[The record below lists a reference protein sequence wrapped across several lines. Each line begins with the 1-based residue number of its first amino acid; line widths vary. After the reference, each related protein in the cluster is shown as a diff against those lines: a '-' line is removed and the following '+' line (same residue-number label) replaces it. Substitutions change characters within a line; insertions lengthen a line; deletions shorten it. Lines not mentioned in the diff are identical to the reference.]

1 MRKRNCFTETRKSI
15 RLALWFC
22 LVSVSSLA
30 QASEFRVGVLTPGGS
45 YDLVW
50 EGLREGLGKL
60 GYREGANMKFLLEDA
75 KPTDLNFVDRA
86 AKLVQAKPD
95 VIFTVATAPSIAVK
109 QATRTIPLVFSIVG
123 DPVQA
128 GLVDS
133 FAFSRNNV
141 TGISSHNAP
150 LSGKRLEIL
159 REIAPKTKRILALV
173 AINESAARAAF
184 QYLAEAGGKLGIQI
198 ARRDVTSK
206 EDVEKALIEERLG
219 AADAVFHVP
228 SVLVTQHIEALIKKS
243 QRERVPSIVYES
255 SHAEMGALVAYGG
268 DFRLFG
274 IQGAKLV
281 SKILKGAKPSEM
293 PIETPERLMLTIN
306 MKTAKTIGLRIP
318 SSVLERADRLIESP

>member
-1 MRKRNCFTETRKSI
+1 MQKRNCFTDIRKSV
-15 RLALWFC
+15 RLALWLC
-22 LVSVSSLA
+22 LASAPSVA
-30 QASEFRVGVLTPGGS
+30 QATEFRIGVLTPGGS

-60 GYREGANMKFLLEDA
+60 GYREGTDMKFLVEDA
-75 KPTDLNFVDRA
+75 KGIDLNFAGRA
-86 AKLVQAKPD
+86 AKLVEAKPD

-109 QATRTIPLVFSIVG
+109 QATRTIPVVFTIVS

-141 TGISSHNAP
+141 TGISSNNAP

-159 REIAPKTKRILALV
+159 RQIAPKTKRILALV
-173 AINESAARAAF
+173 AINESSARAGF
-184 QYLAEAGGKLGIQI
+184 QYLAEAAAKMEIQI
-198 ARRDVTSK
+198 ARRDVTTK

-228 SVLVTQHIEALIKKS
+228 SVLVTQHIEALIKKA
-243 QRERVPSIVYES
+243 QRERAPAIVYER

-293 PIETPERLMLTIN
+293 PIETPERLSLTIN

-318 SSVLERADRLIESP
+318 SSVLERADRLLESP